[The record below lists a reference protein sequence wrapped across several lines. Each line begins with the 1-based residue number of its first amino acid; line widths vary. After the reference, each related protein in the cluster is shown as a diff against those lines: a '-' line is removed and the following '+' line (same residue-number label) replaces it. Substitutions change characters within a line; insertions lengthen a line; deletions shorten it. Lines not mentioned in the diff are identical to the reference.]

1 MMMDIIICDIIQ
13 RVIETGV
20 VKTMEFKDL
29 EIFQVVAQT
38 GTITAAAKELS
49 YVQSNI
55 TARIQKL
62 EVELNTPLFN
72 RHNRGM
78 RLTPEG
84 KKLLAY
90 SEKILSL
97 TNEMKKVIQSK
108 DEPAGKLEIGT
119 VETVIQLPHILS
131 AYNKKYKDV
140 DLSLFSGVTEKLQE
154 DVLNHK
160 LDGAFVTET
169 ELHSDLVSHDVFQEE
184 LVLISDMKETSLE
197 QLKNEP
203 FLCFSKGCGYRARL
217 ENWYKDEN
225 IQPQKVMEF
234 GTLETILSS
243 VTVGLGVTFVP
254 KSAVEHLVKK
264 GQIQCHTLPKK
275 YSEINTIFIRRSDS
289 YLTSTIEKFIETIE
303 AIEACNGE
311 IA

>member
-1 MMMDIIICDIIQ
+1 
-13 RVIETGV
+13 
-20 VKTMEFKDL
+20 MEFKDL
-29 EIFQVVAQT
+29 EIFQKVAEV
-38 GTITAAAKELS
+38 GTITGAARELK

-62 EVELNTPLFN
+62 ENEMNTVLFN

-78 RLTPEG
+78 TLTPEG
-84 KKLLAY
+84 KKLLVY

-131 AYNKKYKDV
+131 IYNKKYEEV
-140 DLSLFSGVTEKLQE
+140 DLSLVSGVTNQLQE
-154 DVLNHK
+154 KVLNHK

-169 ELHSDLVSHDVFQEE
+169 ELHPDIVAHEVFNEE
-184 LVLISDMKETSLE
+184 LVLISDTTTTTLE
-197 QLKNEP
+197 ELKTKP

-217 ENWYKDEN
+217 ERWYKDEN
-225 IQPQKVMEF
+225 VDVQKTMEF

-243 VTVGLGVTFVP
+243 VMVGLGVTFVP
-254 KSAVEHLVKK
+254 KSTVSRLLKK
-264 GQIQCHTLPKK
+264 GLIQCHTLPEE
-275 YSEINTIFIRRSDS
+275 YSKINTIFIRRADA
-289 YLTSTIEKFIETIE
+289 YLTSTLERNDAVFLFDRL
-303 AIEACNGE
+303 
-311 IA
+311 

>member
-1 MMMDIIICDIIQ
+1 
-13 RVIETGV
+13 
-20 VKTMEFKDL
+20 MEFKDL
-29 EIFQVVAQT
+29 EIFQKVAEV
-38 GTITAAAKELS
+38 GTITGAARELK

-62 EVELNTPLFN
+62 ENEMNTVLFN

-78 RLTPEG
+78 TLTPEG
-84 KKLLAY
+84 KKLLVY

-131 AYNKKYKDV
+131 IYNKKYEEV
-140 DLSLFSGVTEKLQE
+140 DLSLVSGVTNQLQE
-154 DVLNHK
+154 KVLNHK

-169 ELHSDLVSHDVFQEE
+169 ELHPDIVAHEVFNEE
-184 LVLISDMKETSLE
+184 LVLISDTTTTTLE
-197 QLKNEP
+197 ELKTKP

-217 ENWYKDEN
+217 ERWYKDEN
-225 IQPQKVMEF
+225 VDVQKTMEF

-243 VTVGLGVTFVP
+243 VMVGLGVTFVP
-254 KSAVEHLVKK
+254 KSTVSRLLKK
-264 GQIQCHTLPKK
+264 GLIQCHTLPEE
-275 YSEINTIFIRRSDS
+275 YSKINTIFIRRADA
-289 YLTSTIEKFIETIE
+289 YLTSTLEKFIETIE
-303 AIEACNGE
+303 SCRENTIHHA
-311 IA
+311 